1 MFVQIKESTLQE
13 IEYSNVSY
21 EELTVALLKLDEF
34 LDICEELGFD
44 IETIGQ
50 LNDASSSFHLPPI
63 ITTKYSFCSMSLI
76 ASDLSFHTTSRF
88 GIYLMKHLLII
99 VNLDIENLK
108 TTEAFEAMLSYAK
121 QFKGVT
127 VAQLFSYYLTYF
139 LLHDPIRLEQ
149 MELQLEDLEKI
160 ILSNRMNI
168 EKTRNQISVFRR
180 KIMTLRNYYEQ
191 YITITQSLC
200 ENINQLFPP
209 ADIISIRLID
219 SRAKRLYA
227 RTQNLSEYLTQI
239 KESYMAQ
246 LDISLNSVM
255 KLFTVVTTIFMPLS
269 LIVGWYGM
277 NFKMPELRWEH
288 GYLWVSSL
296 SILVVTICIVIFKKK
311 RFF

>member
-1 MFVQIKESTLQE
+1 
-13 IEYSNVSY
+13 
-21 EELTVALLKLDEF
+21 
-34 LDICEELGFD
+34 
-44 IETIGQ
+44 
-50 LNDASSSFHLPPI
+50 
-63 ITTKYSFCSMSLI
+63 
-76 ASDLSFHTTSRF
+76 
-88 GIYLMKHLLII
+88 MKHLLII